1 MCSLCVIKSHKLHD
15 VIMCSELAT
24 SKEREHASN
33 RIGNICQKVYDQM
46 QRMEAI
52 EEGLSL
58 EIDQIRKVS
67 FWTINLI
74 GIGNMGI
81 YCTYK
86 GTYQTQW
93 KFAKETLLELMSVTG
108 IIIFVR

>member
-67 FWTINLI
+67 F
-74 GIGNMGI
+74 
-81 YCTYK
+81 
-86 GTYQTQW
+86 
-93 KFAKETLLELMSVTG
+93 
-108 IIIFVR
+108 